1 VAALRELQDQ
11 LGTLNDISVARAL
24 AKKTVGRRGGEMA
37 FAAGLEIGR
46 MSADEAQI
54 LRIATKTVRNYRKRR
69 AFWTA

>member
-1 VAALRELQDQ
+1 
-11 LGTLNDISVARAL
+11 
-24 AKKTVGRRGGEMA
+24 MA

-69 AFWTA
+69 AFWTD